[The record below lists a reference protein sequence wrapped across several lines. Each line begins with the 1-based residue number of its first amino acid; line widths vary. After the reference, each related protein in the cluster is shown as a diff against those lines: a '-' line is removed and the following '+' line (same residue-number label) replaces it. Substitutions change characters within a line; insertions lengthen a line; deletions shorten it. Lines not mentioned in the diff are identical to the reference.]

1 MTDEIVSQSLKTQ
14 SHIPVKL
21 NLWTNIDIRHCMSG
35 WLPMLLDLLH
45 LLSYCARCNHRLF
58 QSQTHTMRQF
68 QNCVLKP
75 YQVEI
80 NTSNALFLNEFML
93 TDVRM
98 NFNSLFILSIIYIK
112 QKTDV
117 RFQYLHKKSFSNG
130 QSKQIQVIWTQN
142 NL

>member
-1 MTDEIVSQSLKTQ
+1 MPQSLKTQ
-14 SHIPVKL
+14 THIPVKL
-21 NLWTNIDIRHCMSG
+21 NLWTNIDIHHCMSG

-45 LLSYCARCNHRLF
+45 LLSHCARCNHRLF

-80 NTSNALFLNEFML
+80 NISNALFLNEFML

-98 NFNSLFILSIIYIK
+98 NFNSFFYFIH
-112 QKTDV
+112 
-117 RFQYLHKKSFSNG
+117 YLHKTKDWCKISIHAQSNKKSFSNG
-130 QSKQIQVIWTQN
+130 QSKQKQVIWTQN